1 MKSKD
6 ITLKTIHAAKTH
18 LGLLSEKVPEISKFL
33 DGLRKNSSR
42 SQIAALIALTV
53 VNTLLHNK
61 TEGRLALVSFGE
73 KPEKFS
79 IQRGKEV
86 QPYVEFFED
95 LQSEE
100 VLISLIYSIMDAFD
114 DVDGHEDLAVAYRS
128 IAEFLEDFGVERPT
142 LALVL
147 SNSVGNY
154 DDEHLS
160 FLKAISEH
168 DRYRLDILTL
178 GKNGNMKSSLRMLKG
193 LNSKVVPIE
202 SFSSQAFM
210 GYLLDLI
217 DSMTQ
222 GVIDPQS

>member
-1 MKSKD
+1 
-6 ITLKTIHAAKTH
+6 
-18 LGLLSEKVPEISKFL
+18 
-33 DGLRKNSSR
+33 
-42 SQIAALIALTV
+42 
-53 VNTLLHNK
+53 
-61 TEGRLALVSFGE
+61 
-73 KPEKFS
+73 
-79 IQRGKEV
+79 
-86 QPYVEFFED
+86 
-95 LQSEE
+95 
-100 VLISLIYSIMDAFD
+100 
-114 DVDGHEDLAVAYRS
+114 
-128 IAEFLEDFGVERPT
+128 ERPT

-154 DDEHLS
+154 DDEYLS